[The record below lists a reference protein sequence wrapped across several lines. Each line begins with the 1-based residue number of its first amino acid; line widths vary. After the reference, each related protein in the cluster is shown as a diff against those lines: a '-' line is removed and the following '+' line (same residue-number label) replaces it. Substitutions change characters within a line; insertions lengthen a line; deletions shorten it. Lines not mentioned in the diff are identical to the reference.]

1 MNYSKSIKKASIG
14 RRVLISWLIVAVLF
28 SLIGLGIGVL
38 IPTGGAV
45 DIEPETESSPDV
57 LIYGAPDGKIY
68 EGGFPESYEAGTD
81 FVFTTEIPVTFGE
94 DLQEFT
100 YYLSEAYDIDYTLV
114 LAMISKESGFTP
126 DVVSSTND
134 YGLMQ
139 INACNH
145 EWLTEEL
152 GITDFIDPYENVKAG
167 LFILRGLFEKYDS
180 TSKVLMA
187 YNMGED
193 GASKLWEQG
202 IFESNYSK
210 DVMQRQ
216 ETYRQIL
223 GWAEIEG
230 SAESD

>member
-1 MNYSKSIKKASIG
+1 MNYSRSIKKASIG
-14 RRVLISWLIVAVLF
+14 RRIVISWLIVAAVF
-28 SLIGLGIGVL
+28 SLIGLGIGAL
-38 IPTGGAV
+38 IPQSGAA
-45 DIEPETESSPDV
+45 DIEPEEVSPDV

-68 EGGFPESYEAGTD
+68 EGGFPESYELEND

-100 YYLSEAYDIDYTLV
+100 YYLSAAYDIDYTLV
-114 LAMISKESGFTP
+114 LAIISKESAFMP
-126 DVVSSTND
+126 DGISSTND

-152 GITDFIDPYENVKAG
+152 GITDFIDPYENIKAG

-187 YNMGED
+187 YNMGEN

-210 DVMQRQ
+210 DVLQRQ

-223 GWAEIEG
+223 GWEAIEG

>member
-1 MNYSKSIKKASIG
+1 MNYSRSIKKASIG
-14 RRVLISWLIVAVLF
+14 RRIVISWLIVAAVF

-38 IPTGGAV
+38 IPKSGAA
-45 DIEPETESSPDV
+45 DIEPEETSPDV

-68 EGGFPESYEAGTD
+68 EGGFPESYELEND

-100 YYLSEAYDIDYTLV
+100 YYLSAAYDIDYTLV
-114 LAMISKESGFTP
+114 LAIISKESSFMP
-126 DVVSSTND
+126 DGISSTND

-152 GITDFIDPYENVKAG
+152 GITDFIDPYENIKAG

-187 YNMGED
+187 YNMGEN

-210 DVMQRQ
+210 DVLQRQ

-223 GWAEIEG
+223 GWAAIEG

>member
-1 MNYSKSIKKASIG
+1 MNYSRNIKKASIG
-14 RRVLISWLIVAVLF
+14 RRIVISWLIVAAVF

-38 IPTGGAV
+38 IPKSGTV
-45 DIEPETESSPDV
+45 DIEPEEASPDV

-68 EGGFPESYEAGTD
+68 EGGFPESYELEND

-100 YYLSEAYDIDYTLV
+100 YYLSAAYDIDYTLV
-114 LAMISKESGFTP
+114 LAIISKESAFMP
-126 DVVSSTND
+126 DGISSTND

-145 EWLTEEL
+145 KWLTEEL
-152 GITDFIDPYENVKAG
+152 GITDFIDPYENIKAG
-167 LFILRGLFEKYDS
+167 LFILRGLLEKYDS

-187 YNMGED
+187 YNMGEN

-210 DVMQRQ
+210 DVLQRQ

-223 GWAEIEG
+223 GWAAIEG
-230 SAESD
+230 SAEND

>member
-1 MNYSKSIKKASIG
+1 MNYSRSIKKASIG
-14 RRVLISWLIVAVLF
+14 RRIVISWLIVAAVF

-38 IPTGGAV
+38 IPKSGAA
-45 DIEPETESSPDV
+45 DIEPEETSPNV

-68 EGGFPESYEAGTD
+68 EGGFPESYELEND

-100 YYLSEAYDIDYTLV
+100 YYLSAAYDIDYTLV
-114 LAMISKESGFTP
+114 LAIISKESSFMP
-126 DVVSSTND
+126 DGISSTND
-134 YGLMQ
+134 YGVMQ

-152 GITDFIDPYENVKAG
+152 GITDFIDPYENIKAG

-187 YNMGED
+187 YNMGEN

-210 DVMQRQ
+210 DVLQRQ

-223 GWAEIEG
+223 GWAAIEG

>member
-1 MNYSKSIKKASIG
+1 MNYSRNIKKASIG
-14 RRVLISWLIVAVLF
+14 RRIVISWLIVAAVF

-38 IPTGGAV
+38 IPKSGTV
-45 DIEPETESSPDV
+45 DIEPEEASPDV

-68 EGGFPESYEAGTD
+68 EGGFPESYELEND
-81 FVFTTEIPVTFGE
+81 FVFTTGIPVTFGE

-100 YYLSEAYDIDYTLV
+100 YYLSAAYDIDYTLV
-114 LAMISKESGFTP
+114 LAIISKESAFMP
-126 DVVSSTND
+126 DGISSTND

-152 GITDFIDPYENVKAG
+152 GITDFIDPYENIKAG

-187 YNMGED
+187 YNMGEN

-210 DVMQRQ
+210 DVLQRQ

-223 GWAEIEG
+223 GWEAIEG

>member
-1 MNYSKSIKKASIG
+1 MSYSRNIKKASIG
-14 RRVLISWLIVAVLF
+14 RRIVISWLIVAAVF

-38 IPTGGAV
+38 IPKSGAA
-45 DIEPETESSPDV
+45 DIEPEETSPNV

-68 EGGFPESYEAGTD
+68 EGGFPESYELEND

-100 YYLSEAYDIDYTLV
+100 YYLSAAYDIDYTLV
-114 LAMISKESGFTP
+114 LAIISKESSFMP
-126 DVVSSTND
+126 DGISSTND

-152 GITDFIDPYENVKAG
+152 GITDFIDPYENIKAG

-187 YNMGED
+187 YNMGEN

-210 DVMQRQ
+210 DVLQRQ

-223 GWAEIEG
+223 GWAAIEG

>member
-1 MNYSKSIKKASIG
+1 MNYSRNIKKASIG
-14 RRVLISWLIVAVLF
+14 RRIVISWLIVAAVF

-38 IPTGGAV
+38 IQKSGAA
-45 DIEPETESSPDV
+45 DIEPEETSPNV

-68 EGGFPESYEAGTD
+68 EGGFPESYELEND

-100 YYLSEAYDIDYTLV
+100 YYLSAAYDIDYTLV
-114 LAMISKESGFTP
+114 LAIISKESSFMP
-126 DVVSSTND
+126 DGISSTND

-152 GITDFIDPYENVKAG
+152 GITDFIDPYENIKAG

-187 YNMGED
+187 YNMGEN

-210 DVMQRQ
+210 DVLQRQ

-223 GWAEIEG
+223 GWAAIEG

>member
-1 MNYSKSIKKASIG
+1 MNYSRSIKKASIG
-14 RRVLISWLIVAVLF
+14 RRIVISWLIVAAVF

-38 IPTGGAV
+38 IPQSGAA
-45 DIEPETESSPDV
+45 DIEPEEVSPDV

-68 EGGFPESYEAGTD
+68 EGGFLESYELEND

-100 YYLSEAYDIDYTLV
+100 YYLSAAYDIDYTLV
-114 LAMISKESGFTP
+114 LAIISKESAFMP
-126 DVVSSTND
+126 DGISSTND
-134 YGLMQ
+134 CGLMQ
-139 INACNH
+139 INVCNH

-152 GITDFIDPYENVKAG
+152 GITDFIDPYENIKAG

-187 YNMGED
+187 YNMGEN

-210 DVMQRQ
+210 DVLQRQ

-223 GWAEIEG
+223 GWAAIEG

>member
-1 MNYSKSIKKASIG
+1 MNYSRSIKKASIG
-14 RRVLISWLIVAVLF
+14 RRIVISWLIVAAVF

-38 IPTGGAV
+38 IPKSGAA
-45 DIEPETESSPDV
+45 DIEPEETSPDV

-68 EGGFPESYEAGTD
+68 EGVFPESYELEND
-81 FVFTTEIPVTFGE
+81 FMFTTEIPVTFGE

-100 YYLSEAYDIDYTLV
+100 YYLSAAYDIDYTLV
-114 LAMISKESGFTP
+114 LAIISKESAFMP
-126 DVVSSTND
+126 DGISSTND

-152 GITDFIDPYENVKAG
+152 GITDFIDPYENIKAG

-187 YNMGED
+187 YNMGEN

-210 DVMQRQ
+210 DVLQRQ

-223 GWAEIEG
+223 GWAAIEG

>member
-1 MNYSKSIKKASIG
+1 MNYSRSIKKASIG
-14 RRVLISWLIVAVLF
+14 RRIVISWLIVAAVF

-38 IPTGGAV
+38 IPQSGAA
-45 DIEPETESSPDV
+45 DIEPEEVSPDV

-68 EGGFPESYEAGTD
+68 EGGFPESYALEND

-100 YYLSEAYDIDYTLV
+100 YYLSAAYDIDYTLV
-114 LAMISKESGFTP
+114 LAIISKESAFMP
-126 DVVSSTND
+126 DGISSTND

-152 GITDFIDPYENVKAG
+152 GITDFIDPYENIKAG

-187 YNMGED
+187 YNMGEN

-210 DVMQRQ
+210 DVLQRQ

-223 GWAEIEG
+223 GWEAIEG

>member
-1 MNYSKSIKKASIG
+1 MNYSRSIKKASIG
-14 RRVLISWLIVAVLF
+14 RRIVISWLIVAAVF

-38 IPTGGAV
+38 IPKSGAT
-45 DIEPETESSPDV
+45 DIEPEESSPDV

-68 EGGFPESYEAGTD
+68 EGGFPESYELEND
-81 FVFTTEIPVTFGE
+81 FMFTTEIPVTFGE

-100 YYLSEAYDIDYTLV
+100 YYLSAAYDIDYTLV
-114 LAMISKESGFTP
+114 LAIISKESAFMP
-126 DVVSSTND
+126 DGISSTND

-152 GITDFIDPYENVKAG
+152 GITDFIDPYENIKAG

-187 YNMGED
+187 YNMGEN

-210 DVMQRQ
+210 DVLQRQ

-223 GWAEIEG
+223 GWAAIEG

>member
-1 MNYSKSIKKASIG
+1 MNYSRNIKKASIG
-14 RRVLISWLIVAVLF
+14 RRIVISWLIVAAVF

-38 IPTGGAV
+38 IPKSGTV
-45 DIEPETESSPDV
+45 DIEPEEASPDV

-68 EGGFPESYEAGTD
+68 EGGFLESYELEND
-81 FVFTTEIPVTFGE
+81 FVFTTGIPVTFGE

-100 YYLSEAYDIDYTLV
+100 YYLSAAYDIDYTLV
-114 LAMISKESGFTP
+114 LAIISKESAFMP
-126 DVVSSTND
+126 DGISSTND

-152 GITDFIDPYENVKAG
+152 GITDFIDPYENIKAG

-187 YNMGED
+187 YNMGEN

-210 DVMQRQ
+210 DVLQRQ

-223 GWAEIEG
+223 GWAAIEG
-230 SAESD
+230 SAEND

>member
-1 MNYSKSIKKASIG
+1 MNYSRSIKKASIG
-14 RRVLISWLIVAVLF
+14 RRIVISWLIVAAVF

-38 IPTGGAV
+38 IPKSGTV
-45 DIEPETESSPDV
+45 DIEPEETSPNV

-68 EGGFPESYEAGTD
+68 EGGFPESYELEND

-100 YYLSEAYDIDYTLV
+100 YYLSAAYDIDYTLV
-114 LAMISKESGFTP
+114 LAIISKESSFMP
-126 DVVSSTND
+126 DGISSTND

-152 GITDFIDPYENVKAG
+152 GITDFIDPYENIKAG

-187 YNMGED
+187 YNMGEN

-210 DVMQRQ
+210 DVLQRQ

-223 GWAEIEG
+223 GWAAIEG

>member
-1 MNYSKSIKKASIG
+1 MNYSRSIKKASIG
-14 RRVLISWLIVAVLF
+14 RRIVISWLIVAAVF

-38 IPTGGAV
+38 IPQSGAA
-45 DIEPETESSPDV
+45 DIE
-57 LIYGAPDGKIY
+57 PDGKIY
-68 EGGFPESYEAGTD
+68 EGGFPESYELEND

-100 YYLSEAYDIDYTLV
+100 YYLSAAYDIDYTLV
-114 LAMISKESGFTP
+114 LAIISKESAFMP
-126 DVVSSTND
+126 DGISSTND

-152 GITDFIDPYENVKAG
+152 GITDFIDPYENIKAG

-187 YNMGED
+187 YNMGEN

-210 DVMQRQ
+210 DVLQRQ

-223 GWAEIEG
+223 GWEAIEG

>member
-1 MNYSKSIKKASIG
+1 MNYSRNIKKASIG
-14 RRVLISWLIVAVLF
+14 RRIVISWLIVAAVF

-38 IPTGGAV
+38 IPKSGAA
-45 DIEPETESSPDV
+45 DIEPEETSPNV

-68 EGGFPESYEAGTD
+68 EGDFPESYELEND

-100 YYLSEAYDIDYTLV
+100 YYLSAAYDIDYTLV
-114 LAMISKESGFTP
+114 LAIISKESSFMP
-126 DVVSSTND
+126 DGISSTND

-152 GITDFIDPYENVKAG
+152 GITDFIDPYENIKAG

-187 YNMGED
+187 YNMGEN

-210 DVMQRQ
+210 DVLQRQ

-223 GWAEIEG
+223 GWAAIEG

>member
-1 MNYSKSIKKASIG
+1 MNYSRSIKKASIG
-14 RRVLISWLIVAVLF
+14 RRIVISWLIVAAVF

-38 IPTGGAV
+38 IPKSGAA
-45 DIEPETESSPDV
+45 DIEPEETSPDV

-68 EGGFPESYEAGTD
+68 EGGFPESYELEND
-81 FVFTTEIPVTFGE
+81 FMFTTEIPVTFGE

-100 YYLSEAYDIDYTLV
+100 YYLSAAYDIDYTLV
-114 LAMISKESGFTP
+114 LAIISKESAFMP
-126 DVVSSTND
+126 DGISSTND

-152 GITDFIDPYENVKAG
+152 GITDFIDPYENIKAG

-187 YNMGED
+187 YNMGEN

-210 DVMQRQ
+210 DVLQRQ

-223 GWAEIEG
+223 GWAAIEG

>member
-1 MNYSKSIKKASIG
+1 MNYSRSIKKASIG
-14 RRVLISWLIVAVLF
+14 RRIVISWLIVAAVF

-38 IPTGGAV
+38 IPKSGAA
-45 DIEPETESSPDV
+45 DIEPEETSPNV

-68 EGGFPESYEAGTD
+68 EGGFPESYELEND

-100 YYLSEAYDIDYTLV
+100 YYLSAAYDIDYTLV
-114 LAMISKESGFTP
+114 LAIISKESSFMP
-126 DVVSSTND
+126 DGISSTND

-152 GITDFIDPYENVKAG
+152 GITDFIDPYENIKAG

-187 YNMGED
+187 YNMGEN

-210 DVMQRQ
+210 DVLQRQ

-223 GWAEIEG
+223 GWTAIEG

>member
-1 MNYSKSIKKASIG
+1 MNYSRSIKKASIG
-14 RRVLISWLIVAVLF
+14 RRIVISWLIVAAVF

-38 IPTGGAV
+38 IPKSGAA
-45 DIEPETESSPDV
+45 DIEPEQTSPDV

-68 EGGFPESYEAGTD
+68 EGGFPESYELEND

-100 YYLSEAYDIDYTLV
+100 YYLSAAYDIDYTLV
-114 LAMISKESGFTP
+114 LAIISKESAFMP
-126 DVVSSTND
+126 DGISSTND

-152 GITDFIDPYENVKAG
+152 GITDFIDPYENIKAG

-187 YNMGED
+187 YNMGEN

-210 DVMQRQ
+210 DVLQKQ

-223 GWAEIEG
+223 GWAAVEG

>member
-1 MNYSKSIKKASIG
+1 MNYSRNIKKASIG
-14 RRVLISWLIVAVLF
+14 RRIVISWLIVAAVF

-38 IPTGGAV
+38 IPKSGAA
-45 DIEPETESSPDV
+45 DIEPEETSPNV

-68 EGGFPESYEAGTD
+68 EGGFPESYELEND

-100 YYLSEAYDIDYTLV
+100 YYLSAAYDIDYTLV
-114 LAMISKESGFTP
+114 LAIISKESSFMP
-126 DVVSSTND
+126 DGISSTND

-152 GITDFIDPYENVKAG
+152 GITDFIDPYENIKAG

-187 YNMGED
+187 YNMGEN

-210 DVMQRQ
+210 DVLQRQ

-223 GWAEIEG
+223 GWAATEG

>member
-1 MNYSKSIKKASIG
+1 MNYSRSIKKASIG
-14 RRVLISWLIVAVLF
+14 RRIVISWLIVAAVF

-38 IPTGGAV
+38 IPKSGAA
-45 DIEPETESSPDV
+45 DIEPEETSPNV

-68 EGGFPESYEAGTD
+68 EGGFPESYELEND

-100 YYLSEAYDIDYTLV
+100 YYLSAAYDIDYTLV
-114 LAMISKESGFTP
+114 LAIISKESSFMP
-126 DVVSSTND
+126 DGISSTND

-152 GITDFIDPYENVKAG
+152 GITDFIDPYENIKAG

-187 YNMGED
+187 YNMGEN

-210 DVMQRQ
+210 DVLQRQ

-223 GWAEIEG
+223 GWG
-230 SAESD
+230 GD

>member
-1 MNYSKSIKKASIG
+1 MNYSRSIKKASIG
-14 RRVLISWLIVAVLF
+14 RRIVISWLIVAAVF

-38 IPTGGAV
+38 IPKSGAA
-45 DIEPETESSPDV
+45 DIEPEETSPNV

-68 EGGFPESYEAGTD
+68 EGGFPESYELEND

-100 YYLSEAYDIDYTLV
+100 YYLSAAYDIDYTLV
-114 LAMISKESGFTP
+114 LAIISKESSFMP
-126 DVVSSTND
+126 DGISSTND

-152 GITDFIDPYENVKAG
+152 GITDFIDPYENIKAG

-187 YNMGED
+187 YNMGEN

-210 DVMQRQ
+210 DVLQRQ

-223 GWAEIEG
+223 GWAAIEG
-230 SAESD
+230 SSESD

>member
-1 MNYSKSIKKASIG
+1 MNYSRSIKKASIG
-14 RRVLISWLIVAVLF
+14 RRIVISWLIVAAVF

-38 IPTGGAV
+38 IPKSGTV
-45 DIEPETESSPDV
+45 DIEPEEASPDV

-68 EGGFPESYEAGTD
+68 EGGFPESYELEND
-81 FVFTTEIPVTFGE
+81 FMFTTEIPVTFGE

-100 YYLSEAYDIDYTLV
+100 YYLSAAYDIDYTLV
-114 LAMISKESGFTP
+114 LAIISKESAFMP
-126 DVVSSTND
+126 DGISSTND

-152 GITDFIDPYENVKAG
+152 GITDFIDPYENIKAG

-187 YNMGED
+187 YNMGEN

-210 DVMQRQ
+210 DVLQKQ

-223 GWAEIEG
+223 GWAAIEG

>member
-1 MNYSKSIKKASIG
+1 MNYSRSIKKASIG
-14 RRVLISWLIVAVLF
+14 RRIVISWLIVAAVF

-38 IPTGGAV
+38 IPKSGAA
-45 DIEPETESSPDV
+45 DIEPEETSPNV

-68 EGGFPESYEAGTD
+68 EGGFPESYELEND

-100 YYLSEAYDIDYTLV
+100 YYLSAAYDIDYTLV
-114 LAMISKESGFTP
+114 LAIISKESGFMP
-126 DVVSSTND
+126 DGISSTND

-152 GITDFIDPYENVKAG
+152 GITDFIDPYENIKAG

-187 YNMGED
+187 YNMGEN

-210 DVMQRQ
+210 DVLQRQ

-223 GWAEIEG
+223 GWAAIEG

>member
-1 MNYSKSIKKASIG
+1 MNYLRNIKKASIG
-14 RRVLISWLIVAVLF
+14 RRIVISWLIVAAVF

-38 IPTGGAV
+38 IPKSGTV
-45 DIEPETESSPDV
+45 DIEPEEASPDV

-68 EGGFPESYEAGTD
+68 EGGFPESYELEND
-81 FVFTTEIPVTFGE
+81 FVFTTGIPVTFGE

-100 YYLSEAYDIDYTLV
+100 YYLSAAYDIDYTLV
-114 LAMISKESGFTP
+114 LAIISKESAFMP
-126 DVVSSTND
+126 DGISSTND

-152 GITDFIDPYENVKAG
+152 GITDFIDPYENIKAG

-187 YNMGED
+187 YNMGEN

-210 DVMQRQ
+210 DVLQRQ

-223 GWAEIEG
+223 GWAAIEG
-230 SAESD
+230 SAEND

>member
-1 MNYSKSIKKASIG
+1 MNYSRSIKKASIG
-14 RRVLISWLIVAVLF
+14 RRIVISWLIVAAVF

-38 IPTGGAV
+38 IPKSGAA
-45 DIEPETESSPDV
+45 DIEPEQTSPDV

-68 EGGFPESYEAGTD
+68 EGGFPESYELEND

-100 YYLSEAYDIDYTLV
+100 YYLSAVYDIDYTLV
-114 LAMISKESGFTP
+114 LAIISKESGFTP
-126 DVVSSTND
+126 DGISSTND

-152 GITDFIDPYENVKAG
+152 GITDFIDPYENIKAG

-187 YNMGED
+187 YNMGES

-210 DVMQRQ
+210 DVLQRQ

-223 GWAEIEG
+223 GWAAIEG

>member
-1 MNYSKSIKKASIG
+1 MNYSRNIKKASIG
-14 RRVLISWLIVAVLF
+14 RRIVISWLIVAAVF
-28 SLIGLGIGVL
+28 FLIGLGIGVL
-38 IPTGGAV
+38 IPKSGAA
-45 DIEPETESSPDV
+45 DIEPEETSPNV

-68 EGGFPESYEAGTD
+68 EGGFPESYELEND

-100 YYLSEAYDIDYTLV
+100 YYLSAAYDIDYTLV
-114 LAMISKESGFTP
+114 LAIISKESSFMP
-126 DVVSSTND
+126 DGISSTND

-152 GITDFIDPYENVKAG
+152 GITDFIDPYENIKAG

-187 YNMGED
+187 YNMGEN

-210 DVMQRQ
+210 DVLQRQ

-223 GWAEIEG
+223 GWAAIEG

>member
-1 MNYSKSIKKASIG
+1 MNYSRSIKKASIG
-14 RRVLISWLIVAVLF
+14 RRIVISWLIVAAVF

-38 IPTGGAV
+38 IPQSGAA
-45 DIEPETESSPDV
+45 DIEPEEVSPDV

-68 EGGFPESYEAGTD
+68 EGGFLESYELEND

-100 YYLSEAYDIDYTLV
+100 YYLSAAYDIDYTLV
-114 LAMISKESGFTP
+114 LAIISKESAFMP
-126 DVVSSTND
+126 DGISSTND

-152 GITDFIDPYENVKAG
+152 GITDFIDPYENIKAG

-187 YNMGED
+187 YNMGEN

-210 DVMQRQ
+210 DVLQRQ

-223 GWAEIEG
+223 GWAAIEG

>member
-1 MNYSKSIKKASIG
+1 MNYSRNIKKASIG
-14 RRVLISWLIVAVLF
+14 RRIVISWLIVAAVF

-38 IPTGGAV
+38 IPKSGAA
-45 DIEPETESSPDV
+45 DIEPEETSPDV

-68 EGGFPESYEAGTD
+68 EGGFPESYELEND

-100 YYLSEAYDIDYTLV
+100 YYLSAAYDIDYTLV
-114 LAMISKESGFTP
+114 LAIISKESAFMP
-126 DVVSSTND
+126 DGISSTND

-152 GITDFIDPYENVKAG
+152 GITDFIDPYENIKAG

-187 YNMGED
+187 YNMGEN

-210 DVMQRQ
+210 DVLQRQ

-223 GWAEIEG
+223 GWAAIEG

>member
-1 MNYSKSIKKASIG
+1 MNYSRNIKKASIG
-14 RRVLISWLIVAVLF
+14 RRIVISWLIVAAVF

-38 IPTGGAV
+38 IPKSGAA
-45 DIEPETESSPDV
+45 DIEPEETSPNV

-68 EGGFPESYEAGTD
+68 EGGFPESYELEND

-100 YYLSEAYDIDYTLV
+100 YYLSAAYDIDYTLV
-114 LAMISKESGFTP
+114 LAIISKESSFMP
-126 DVVSSTND
+126 DGISSTND

-152 GITDFIDPYENVKAG
+152 GITDFIDPYENIKAG

-187 YNMGED
+187 YNMGEN

-210 DVMQRQ
+210 DVLQRQ

-223 GWAEIEG
+223 GWAAIEG
-230 SAESD
+230 SVESD

>member
-1 MNYSKSIKKASIG
+1 MNYSRSIKKASIG
-14 RRVLISWLIVAVLF
+14 RRIVISWLIVAAVF

-38 IPTGGAV
+38 IPQSGAA
-45 DIEPETESSPDV
+45 DIEPEEVSPDV

-68 EGGFPESYEAGTD
+68 EGGFPESYELEND

-100 YYLSEAYDIDYTLV
+100 YYLSAAYDIDYTLV
-114 LAMISKESGFTP
+114 LAIISKESAFMP
-126 DVVSSTND
+126 DGISSTND

-152 GITDFIDPYENVKAG
+152 GITDFIDPYENIKAG

-187 YNMGED
+187 YNMGEN

-210 DVMQRQ
+210 DVLQKQ

-223 GWAEIEG
+223 GWAATEG

>member
-1 MNYSKSIKKASIG
+1 MNYSRNIKKASIG
-14 RRVLISWLIVAVLF
+14 RRIVISWLIVAAVF

-38 IPTGGAV
+38 IPKSGTV
-45 DIEPETESSPDV
+45 DIEPEEASPDV

-68 EGGFPESYEAGTD
+68 EGGFPESYELEND
-81 FVFTTEIPVTFGE
+81 FVFTTGIPVTFGE

-100 YYLSEAYDIDYTLV
+100 YYLSAAYDIDYTLV
-114 LAMISKESGFTP
+114 LAIISKESAFMP
-126 DVVSSTND
+126 DGISSTND

-152 GITDFIDPYENVKAG
+152 DITDFIDPYENIKAG

-187 YNMGED
+187 YNMGEN

-210 DVMQRQ
+210 DVLQRQ

-223 GWAEIEG
+223 GWAATEG
-230 SAESD
+230 SAEND

>member
-1 MNYSKSIKKASIG
+1 MNYSRNIKKASIG
-14 RRVLISWLIVAVLF
+14 RRIVISWLIVAAVF

-38 IPTGGAV
+38 IPKSGAA
-45 DIEPETESSPDV
+45 DIEPEETSPNV

-68 EGGFPESYEAGTD
+68 EGGFPESYELEND

-100 YYLSEAYDIDYTLV
+100 YYLSAAYDIDYTLV
-114 LAMISKESGFTP
+114 LAIISKESSFMP
-126 DVVSSTND
+126 DGISSTND

-152 GITDFIDPYENVKAG
+152 GITDFIDPYENIKAG

-187 YNMGED
+187 YNMGEN

-210 DVMQRQ
+210 DVLQRQ

-223 GWAEIEG
+223 GWAAIEG
-230 SAESD
+230 SAEND

>member
-1 MNYSKSIKKASIG
+1 MNYSRNIKKASIG
-14 RRVLISWLIVAVLF
+14 RRIVISWLIVAAVF

-38 IPTGGAV
+38 IPKSGAA
-45 DIEPETESSPDV
+45 DIEPEETSPNV

-68 EGGFPESYEAGTD
+68 EGGFPESYELEND

-100 YYLSEAYDIDYTLV
+100 YYLSAAYDIDYTLV
-114 LAMISKESGFTP
+114 LAIISKESSFMP
-126 DVVSSTND
+126 DGISSTND

-152 GITDFIDPYENVKAG
+152 GITDFIDPYENIKAG

-187 YNMGED
+187 YNMGEN

-210 DVMQRQ
+210 DVLQRQ

-223 GWAEIEG
+223 GWVAIEG

>member
-1 MNYSKSIKKASIG
+1 MNYSRNIKKASIG
-14 RRVLISWLIVAVLF
+14 RRIVISWLIVAAVF

-38 IPTGGAV
+38 IPKSGAA
-45 DIEPETESSPDV
+45 DIEPEETSPNV

-68 EGGFPESYEAGTD
+68 EGGFPESYELEND

-100 YYLSEAYDIDYTLV
+100 YYLSAAYDIDYTLV
-114 LAMISKESGFTP
+114 LAIISKESSFMP
-126 DVVSSTND
+126 DGISSTND

-152 GITDFIDPYENVKAG
+152 GITDFIDPYENIKAG

-187 YNMGED
+187 YNMGEN

-210 DVMQRQ
+210 DVLQRQ

-223 GWAEIEG
+223 GWAVIEG

>member
-1 MNYSKSIKKASIG
+1 MNYSRNIKKASIG
-14 RRVLISWLIVAVLF
+14 RRIVISWLIVAAVF

-38 IPTGGAV
+38 IPKSGAA
-45 DIEPETESSPDV
+45 DIEPEETSPNV

-68 EGGFPESYEAGTD
+68 EGGFPESYELEND

-94 DLQEFT
+94 GLQEFT
-100 YYLSEAYDIDYTLV
+100 YYLSAAYDIDYTLV
-114 LAMISKESGFTP
+114 LAIISKESSFMP
-126 DVVSSTND
+126 DGISSTND

-152 GITDFIDPYENVKAG
+152 GITDFIDPYENIKAG

-187 YNMGED
+187 YNMGEN

-210 DVMQRQ
+210 DVLQRQ

-223 GWAEIEG
+223 GWAAIEG

>member
-1 MNYSKSIKKASIG
+1 MNYSRSIKKASIG
-14 RRVLISWLIVAVLF
+14 RRIVISWLIVAAVF
-28 SLIGLGIGVL
+28 SLIGLGVGVL
-38 IPTGGAV
+38 IPKSGAA
-45 DIEPETESSPDV
+45 DIEPEEVSPDV

-68 EGGFPESYEAGTD
+68 EGGFPESYELEND

-100 YYLSEAYDIDYTLV
+100 YYLSAAYDIDYTLV
-114 LAMISKESGFTP
+114 LAIISKESAFMP
-126 DVVSSTND
+126 DGISSTND

-152 GITDFIDPYENVKAG
+152 GITDFIDPYENIKAG

-187 YNMGED
+187 YNMGEN

-210 DVMQRQ
+210 DVLQRQ

-223 GWAEIEG
+223 GWEAIEG